1 MNFKY
6 ITTILLMTFCTFI
19 RAQETAGVKSQLLD
33 QSGTPIIGAWI
44 SVNHAGPKVQTD
56 ENGFFT
62 LKTSQWPAHLDIDL
76 GDDQIVH
83 VNVATAEDAAKITA
97 NKVIELKEAVIKEKV
112 NRELNTLQT
121 RNVETIGKREFQKA
135 ACCRLSESF
144 DNSGSVSVSET
155 DAVTGAKEMEILG
168 LRGIYSLMTLDNTPD
183 LSGIN
188 YPFALDMIP
197 GTWLNEVAISKGI
210 SNAINGS
217 SGFSGQVNI
226 GLKNP
231 FEDTP
236 FFVNMY
242 GNTMGRYEANVHL
255 NKVLPNP
262 AFATGLFLHASKN
275 FNKTDWNDD
284 NYLDMP
290 LSTQLNALY
299 KIRMN
304 GEGPWESGLSVQ
316 FVRDERT
323 SGQVNV
329 SKESPYV
336 AESDAQRFAIN
347 GNTGFVGFDKEGR
360 SIGFKYQYSNNQLDA
375 NYGGLGYNGIQNRG
389 YAQALYEDRFD
400 EGNHIIYAG
409 GSFLGESLKQTIAG
423 RAFDRKELVP
433 GVYAEYSY
441 NPEITKADAR
451 FVKRVGLVATVRA
464 DFHNIYGTQV
474 APTLTAKYNL
484 TEDQVIRANVGKGY
498 RTPYFFTD
506 NLSSF
511 VNGRPINILEDPQAE
526 EAINYGISY
535 VLKSKIDGRNFT
547 LNGDLYQTQFQNQ
560 IIVDQETDM
569 NSVRVSNLQGESV
582 TTSALL
588 SSSWDVLDGLNA
600 KIAYKWNHITFDQN
614 QERVHKMLVPKHR
627 VLLALHYTTRDQQWE
642 FSNTTTWIGEQ
653 EYLRRVDITDVPM
666 QERNYSKAFMTTNA
680 QITKKWR
687 VFDIYVG
694 GENLGNYRQKDPVQG
709 GYNPQSEMFDVTQ
722 VYAPLM
728 GIRGYVGF
736 RWKIIE

>member
-6 ITTILLMTFCTFI
+6 IILILFLLAGKISF
-19 RAQETAGVKSQLLD
+19 AQENDGIKSQLVD

-44 SVNHAGPKVQTD
+44 SVNHSGPKVQTD
-56 ENGFFT
+56 ENGFFV
-62 LKTSQWPAHLDIDL
+62 LKVNEWPAHLDIDL
-76 GDDQIVH
+76 GDDHIVH
-83 VNVATAEDAAKITA
+83 VNVNSPDQAVKITA

-121 RNVETIGKREFQKA
+121 RNVETMGKREFQKA

-231 FEDTP
+231 FEDSP
-236 FFVNMY
+236 LFVNMY
-242 GNTMGRYEANVHL
+242 GNTMGRFEANVHM

-275 FNKTDWNDD
+275 FVKTDWNND

-299 KIRMN
+299 KISMN
-304 GEGPWESGLSVQ
+304 GAGPWESGLSVH
-316 FVRDERT
+316 FVKDERT
-323 SGQVNV
+323 AGQVNV
-329 SKESPYV
+329 SPESPYV
-336 AESDAQRFAIN
+336 AQSDAQRFAIN

-360 SIGFKYQYSNNQLDA
+360 SIGFKYQYTNNQLDA
-375 NYGGLGYNGIQNRG
+375 NYGGLGYSGVQNRG

-409 GSFLGESLKQTIAG
+409 GSFMTEGLKQTIAG
-423 RAFDRKELVP
+423 QAFNRNEVVP
-433 GVYAEYSY
+433 GIYGEYSY
-441 NPEITKADAR
+441 NPEIKNDDAR
-451 FVKRVGLVATVRA
+451 FVKRIGVVATVRA
-464 DFHNIYGTQV
+464 DFHNIYGIQI
-474 APTLTAKYNL
+474 APALTAKYNL

-506 NLSSF
+506 NISSF
-511 VNGRPINILEDPQAE
+511 VNGRPINVMEELNAE

-535 VLKSKIDGRNFT
+535 TLKSKITGRNFT

-560 IIVDQETDM
+560 IIVDQET
-569 NSVRVSNLQGESV
+569 NLNNVRVSNLAGESV

-588 SSSWDVLDGLNA
+588 STSWEVLDGFNA

-614 QERVHKMLVPKHR
+614 LERVHKMLVPKHR
-627 VLLALHYTTRDQQWE
+627 MLLALHYTTRDQQWE
-642 FSNTTTWIGEQ
+642 FSNTTTWIGKQ
-653 EYLRRVDITDVPM
+653 EYLRRIVVGDDVAF
-666 QERNYSKAFMTTNA
+666 QNRNNSNAFVTTNA
-680 QITKKWR
+680 QITKKWK

-694 GENLGNYRQKDPVQG
+694 GENLGNYRQKDPIQG
-709 GYNPQSEMFDVTQ
+709 GANPQSLEFDVTQ

-736 RWKIIE
+736 RWKII